1 MKDFGDLPTNIKEQ
15 LGNGQNFYQYR
26 DKHYS
31 TLIVDS
37 HKRVWGGTPDGL
49 DLYEDEKDV
58 PITFYRENGLSN
70 NFIQGLLEDR
80 NGNIW
85 VTTSHG
91 ITKVVTDENRS
102 QIKLITY
109 NSFEGTL
116 RNEYSNNA
124 IFESA
129 DGRLFFG
136 GIDGFNILNPENE
149 KSDPLPYKPVLT
161 GVRLFGENTEI
172 GKAYDG
178 NVILKKSAP
187 FTDEFTFNHDQN
199 FLTFEFSPLNYRNRS
214 QTFYRYK
221 LEGADENWY
230 ETSATEK
237 KGNFASEGAVKIT
250 YTNLSHGKYALK
262 IYSRDNSTDWMN
274 EPTVINFTIKTP
286 WWKTPLAYILYFVV
300 GSMIF
305 GAIGFLH
312 NLYSKKRL
320 VLKHNE
326 ESFLLSVTSLM

>member
-1 MKDFGDLPTNIKEQ
+1 MDVQGAIWIGTLNRGLLYYHPSRYKFTTYSKTDFPGYPEKDLTVNRFAESSNGEIYLNCNGTFYRYSDEKDKRGTVTLKDFGDLPANIKEQ

-109 NSFEGTL
+109 NSF
-116 RNEYSNNA
+116 
-124 IFESA
+124 
-129 DGRLFFG
+129 
-136 GIDGFNILNPENE
+136 
-149 KSDPLPYKPVLT
+149 
-161 GVRLFGENTEI
+161 
-172 GKAYDG
+172 
-178 NVILKKSAP
+178 
-187 FTDEFTFNHDQN
+187 
-199 FLTFEFSPLNYRNRS
+199 
-214 QTFYRYK
+214 
-221 LEGADENWY
+221 
-230 ETSATEK
+230 
-237 KGNFASEGAVKIT
+237 
-250 YTNLSHGKYALK
+250 
-262 IYSRDNSTDWMN
+262 
-274 EPTVINFTIKTP
+274 
-286 WWKTPLAYILYFVV
+286 
-300 GSMIF
+300 
-305 GAIGFLH
+305 
-312 NLYSKKRL
+312 
-320 VLKHNE
+320 
-326 ESFLLSVTSLM
+326 